1 MHLSCRLRSTTRGRA
16 RRAIAIAAARV
27 ASRASRATGRQAT
40 ALPGYIAERIDP
52 GILSDLGSRHRPVV
66 LVIGTN
72 GKTTT
77 TRLLAT
83 ILERASGRRPV
94 SNRSGANLSQGIV
107 TSLID
112 APGGSAELPPA
123 VLEVDELAF
132 PHVAAAL
139 QPDIVVVLNLVR
151 DQLDRYGEVD
161 AVERRWFEALRTAPS
176 TATIVACADDPRVES
191 VVSELG
197 RRVRWFGLGVDPEAP
212 GPSGDTPDRATS
224 AAAVVAPCPRCGG
237 PTDVDDASTSGGAWR
252 CATCGHRRPA
262 PELAVRITGDDGRW
276 LRLAFELT
284 PVPAEASAGQDREQ
298 DHAVGSTHVRLS
310 GTAGA
315 HDAAAAALA
324 AIALGFEPRLVIE
337 SMGGATPA
345 FGRIEEVRVG
355 ARTIVLSL
363 SKNPSSVAHAAEAAA
378 ARQPDWVLV
387 GLGDRAADGRDVS
400 WIWDA
405 HLDSLLRVA
414 PLTLTGR
421 RADDLALRFKYA
433 DVTEPPSRRPIVD
446 GSIETALLDSLG
458 HVRPGGTLMVLATY
472 TTLLGIRRVLVRR
485 GFAPAMPR

>member
-1 MHLSCRLRSTTRGRA
+1 VHPSCRLRSTTRGRA
-16 RRAIAIAAARV
+16 RRAIALAAARV
-27 ASRASRATGRQAT
+27 ASHASRATSRRAT
-40 ALPGYIAERIDP
+40 ALPGYVAERIDP
-52 GILSDLGSRHRPVV
+52 GILAELGSRHRPVV

-77 TRLLAT
+77 TRLLTT

-107 TSLID
+107 TALID
-112 APGGSAELPPA
+112 APGGSAEPRPA

-139 QPDIVVVLNLVR
+139 RPDVVVILNLVR

-161 AVERRWFEALRTAPS
+161 SVERRWIETLKTAPS
-176 TATIVACADDPRVES
+176 AATVVACADDPRLES
-191 VVSELG
+191 VVSESG
-197 RRVRWFGLGVDPEAP
+197 PVVRWFGLGADPRVPSPFGDAAEQAP
-212 GPSGDTPDRATS
+212 SP
-224 AAAVVAPCPRCGG
+224 AAAMVPCPRCGG
-237 PTDVDDASTSGGAWR
+237 PTDVDDVSASGGAWR
-252 CATCGHRRPA
+252 CATCGHQRPA

-276 LRLAFELT
+276 LRLAFELE
-284 PVPAEASAGQDREQ
+284 PGDASASAGQDGEH
-298 DHAVGSTHVRLS
+298 DHELGTTHVRLS

-324 AIALGFEPRLVIE
+324 AIALGLDPRLVIE

-345 FGRIEEVRVG
+345 FGRLEEVRVG
-355 ARTIVLSL
+355 GRTIVLSL
-363 SKNPSSVAHAAEAAA
+363 AKNPSSVAHAAEAAA
-378 ARQPDWVLV
+378 ARRPDWVLV

-405 HLDSLLRVA
+405 RLDSLLRVA

-446 GSIETALLDSLG
+446 GSIERALLDSLG

-472 TTLLGIRRVLVRR
+472 TTLLGIRRVLERR